1 MLRDVVIFENLDPE
15 ENHELPSPELLDCHY
30 RLCHI
35 LHASGMAKS
44 FEYDFNRWEHIK
56 QSIHELREDGK
67 TDVAEILR
75 ASFLY
80 DSVPAYPGIPESL
93 SSSK

>member
-1 MLRDVVIFENLDPE
+1 MLRDVVTFENLDSE

-30 RLCHI
+30 RLCLI

-44 FEYDFNRWEHIK
+44 FEYDFNRWQQMKE
-56 QSIHELREDGK
+56 SIHELREDGK
-67 TDVAEILR
+67 TYVAEILR

-80 DSVPAYPGIPESL
+80 DSAPSCPGIATET
-93 SSSK
+93 